1 MNNSKTTRR
10 ALTASILSI
19 FLCLM
24 LLLGSTFAWF
34 TDSVTSGNNRIV
46 AGNLDINLAYTTNGT
61 NWTDVDSNTSLF
73 SGDTLWEPGHVEV
86 AYLKIENLGSLA
98 LQYQLGITAT
108 DTVVSTNIGGEELR
122 LSEHLHYAVVDM
134 NATNGNITTYGD
146 RDAAMAAVPP
156 GSPLL
161 SQSYNYSGTL
171 YPDSADDNT
180 YPTERYIALIVY
192 MPEDAGNAA
201 NYKTG
206 EPAPEITLGVTLN
219 ATQAPYESDSFDANY
234 DSEATFEVSSESELR
249 NALSTA
255 EPGSIIM
262 LKNDITVTGDGI
274 LNLNTENVTLDLQ
287 GKTLDISAINIYR
300 GTGEDEIIIQN
311 GVIVGSKSNDYG
323 YNPVEVYGADQNGS
337 TKVFLRNVE
346 VIASEQTEYA
356 MNFYWSDVTL
366 ENVTVNGRVNFIEGK
381 GTING
386 GNFTARTNDKF
397 IIDSNFGLTVNGG
410 TFTVTGENQTIFNV
424 SEPSAEASFTINNG
438 TFNYH
443 GESYPI
449 HNVNI
454 SYPATYIHIKG
465 GTFNGTPYVDT
476 MYDNLVRK

>member
-1 MNNSKTTRR
+1 M
-10 ALTASILSI
+10 
-19 FLCLM
+19 
-24 LLLGSTFAWF
+24 
-34 TDSVTSGNNRIV
+34 
-46 AGNLDINLAYTTNGT
+46 
-61 NWTDVDSNTSLF
+61 
-73 SGDTLWEPGHVEV
+73 
-86 AYLKIENLGSLA
+86 
-98 LQYQLGITAT
+98 
-108 DTVVSTNIGGEELR
+108 
-122 LSEHLHYAVVDM
+122 
-134 NATNGNITTYGD
+134 
-146 RDAAMAAVPP
+146 
-156 GSPLL
+156 
-161 SQSYNYSGTL
+161 
-171 YPDSADDNT
+171 
-180 YPTERYIALIVY
+180 
-192 MPEDAGNAA
+192 
-201 NYKTG
+201 
-206 EPAPEITLGVTLN
+206 
-219 ATQAPYESDSFDANY
+219 
-234 DSEATFEVSSESELR
+234 SSESELR

-356 MNFYWSDVTL
+356 MNF
-366 ENVTVNGRVNFIEGK
+366 IEGK